1 MKRTKRRILIIDR
14 SQALRE
20 QTNENAGTLEHFS
33 IVGFYKDVRTAF
45 LSLPKSR
52 PEVIVIVV
60 DSIEDNDIRTIGK
73 IKAQYPSIKLLVE
86 TDLED
91 DKLIF
96 DLLTIGLAGLS
107 NVSKSWDELIVSLS
121 QVENGIYPVSKVVTK
136 QIFESFQLNKFSE
149 LSSRQNEILRL
160 MILGATHVTIAEKLG
175 ISKDTAKTHMKNI
188 YHKLHVHTREQALTK
203 AVEER
208 LILVI

>member
-1 MKRTKRRILIIDR
+1 MKRSKRRILIIDR
-14 SQALRE
+14 LQVLRE
-20 QTNENAGTLEHFS
+20 QLSEETASFENFAV
-33 IVGFYKDVRTAF
+33 VGFYKDVRTAF

-52 PEVIVIVV
+52 PEIIVIVI
-60 DSIEDNDIRTIGK
+60 DSIDESDLRTIGK
-73 IKAQYPSIKLLVE
+73 IKTQYPSVKLLVE
-86 TDLED
+86 TDVED

-107 NVSKSWDELIVSLS
+107 NVSKSWDKLVASLS
-121 QVENGIYPVSKVVTK
+121 EIENGVYPASKVVTK

-160 MILGATHVTIAEKLG
+160 MILGATHITIAEKLG

-188 YHKLHVHTREQALTK
+188 YRKLHVHSREQALTK

>member
-1 MKRTKRRILIIDR
+1 MKRSKRRILIIDR
-14 SQALRE
+14 LQVLRE
-20 QTNENAGTLEHFS
+20 QLLDESASFENFTV
-33 IVGFYKDVRTAF
+33 VGFYKDVRTAF

-52 PEVIVIVV
+52 PEVIVIVI
-60 DSIEDNDIRTIGK
+60 DSIDENDLRTIGK
-73 IKAQYPSIKLLVE
+73 IKTQYPSIKLLVE
-86 TDLED
+86 TDVED

-96 DLLTIGLAGLS
+96 DLLTVGLAGLS
-107 NVSKSWDELIVSLS
+107 NVSKSWDKLVASLS
-121 QVENGIYPVSKVVTK
+121 EIENGVYPASKVVTK

-160 MILGATHVTIAEKLG
+160 MILGATHITIAEKLG

-188 YHKLHVHTREQALTK
+188 YRKLHVHSREQALTK
-203 AVEER
+203 AVEDR

>member
-1 MKRTKRRILIIDR
+1 M
-14 SQALRE
+14 QVLRE
-20 QTNENAGTLEHFS
+20 QLSEETASFENFAV
-33 IVGFYKDVRTAF
+33 VGFYKDVRTAF

-52 PEVIVIVV
+52 PEIIVIVI
-60 DSIEDNDIRTIGK
+60 DSIDESDLRTIGK
-73 IKAQYPSIKLLVE
+73 IKTQYPSVKLLVE
-86 TDLED
+86 TDVED

-107 NVSKSWDELIVSLS
+107 NVSKSWDKLVASLS
-121 QVENGIYPVSKVVTK
+121 EIENGVYPASKVVTK

-160 MILGATHVTIAEKLG
+160 MILGATHITIAEKLG

-188 YHKLHVHTREQALTK
+188 YRKLHVHSREQALTK